1 MRFRWV
7 VTSKPE
13 YRGAEAGAAQRE
25 RHDGTDGAAG
35 RRSCVQPAP
44 INRDERRS
52 TRHPPP
58 IASNSFIQGLK
69 AELAGLQRERAQLA
83 ERLELHPDMIKM
95 DTAIASAEGR
105 LKAETDKVVASI
117 RNDFSTAQARERA
130 LIAALDAQ
138 KREVLEL
145 NQQSIG
151 YGALQR
157 DAASTQQIFESVLQ
171 RLKETELSGELKS
184 NNVRIVDMA
193 AVPRVPIRPRKLVNV
208 LVALV
213 GGVYCP
219 CASDWARAAESAN
232 ERSGAYFRHAWI
244 ATSRNRSKNRCV
256 QKGTSFGPQ
265 NASGVQRST
274 SSSPHEG
281 SFYRRLPTSRRWR

>member
-35 RRSCVQPAP
+35 RSCVPNQLQSIETSGGPLDTLLQSPRTASS
-44 INRDERRS
+44 RDSRRS
-52 TRHPPP
+52 WRGCS
-58 IASNSFIQGLK
+58 AS
-69 AELAGLQRERAQLA
+69 AQLA
-83 ERLELHPDMIKM
+83 ERLGELHPDMIKM

-213 GGVYCP
+213 GGGFIALALVIGLERLNP
-219 CASDWARAAESAN
+219 RMSGPEHISDML
-232 ERSGAYFRHAWI
+232 GLPYFGI
-244 ATSRNRSKNRCV
+244 AQKSMRSKRHILWPAKCLW
-256 QKGTSFGPQ
+256 S
-265 NASGVQRST
+265 ST
-274 SSSPHEG
+274 KHFEQSALG

>member
-1 MRFRWV
+1 MVQRLAQLSAN
-7 VTSKPE
+7 VTTARTE
-13 YRGAEAGAAQRE
+13 RLAEEAVCNNSNQSRRAAV
-25 RHDGTDGAAG
+25 H
-35 RRSCVQPAP
+35 
-44 INRDERRS
+44 S
-52 TRHPPP
+52 TLPP

-83 ERLELHPDMIKM
+83 ERLGELHPDMIKM

-193 AVPRVPIRPRKLVNV
+193 AVPGFP
-208 LVALV
+208 
-213 GGVYCP
+213 
-219 CASDWARAAESAN
+219 SARES
-232 ERSGAYFRHAWI
+232 W
-244 ATSRNRSKNRCV
+244 
-256 QKGTSFGPQ
+256 
-265 NASGVQRST
+265 
-274 SSSPHEG
+274 
-281 SFYRRLPTSRRWR
+281 

>member
-1 MRFRWV
+1 MREERDAVSLGGDQQTRISWCRGWRSSAR
-7 VTSKPE
+7 TS
-13 YRGAEAGAAQRE
+13 R
-25 RHDGTDGAAG
+25 RHG
-35 RRSCVQPAP
+35 RSGWPKKLHNQLQSIETSGGPL
-44 INRDERRS
+44 D
-52 TRHPPP
+52 TLPP

-83 ERLELHPDMIKM
+83 ERLGELHPDMIKM

-213 GGVYCP
+213 GG
-219 CASDWARAAESAN
+219 
-232 ERSGAYFRHAWI
+232 GL
-244 ATSRNRSKNRCV
+244 
-256 QKGTSFGPQ
+256 
-265 NASGVQRST
+265 
-274 SSSPHEG
+274 
-281 SFYRRLPTSRRWR
+281 LPLR